1 MSEQDF
7 VGKVVKLKSGRLGIV
22 LSAKSVNDNVF
33 FVVLVS
39 NVGLINIHEKDV
51 EIIKG

>member
-7 VGKVVKLKSGRLGIV
+7 IGKLVKLKSGRLGIV
-22 LSAKSVNDNVF
+22 LSAQHVDGNVF

-39 NVGLINIHEKDV
+39 NLGLVNINEKDV
-51 EIIKG
+51 EIIKS